1 MCSVIPPPIRGL
13 FYVKIDMISAPN
25 TKEEKVA
32 DLFGNE
38 EPVKTAKPIVRKNL
52 SLENQ
57 SSANIHPLKSKT
69 EIVPAM
75 FENIPIRRI
84 LHNGIVYYSIV
95 DVVAAIIGSN
105 APRQAWYKAKN
116 AIKADG
122 IELSTLSLQLKLTSS
137 DGKKYLTDCADQAG
151 IILII
156 EYLHS
161 PKAAPFR
168 VWFSHLVSERIEEI
182 KNPSK
187 GVDNA
192 VKRWKQMG
200 KSDEWISLR
209 LKGIAVR
216 NLETQTLKEHGI
228 EKPKDFAYFTDKT
241 NVAVYGQKAVTLKAE
256 RGLIKR
262 ENLRD
267 HSSGVELSLLALHE
281 NACAGGMKSSNAY
294 GKASVDKV
302 YNAVGSIISST
313 KQALIFALG
322 KEAVTA

>member
-1 MCSVIPPPIRGL
+1 M
-13 FYVKIDMISAPN
+13 
-25 TKEEKVA
+25 T

-38 EPVKTAKPIVRKNL
+38 TAKPTVCKNKTVQ
-52 SLENQ
+52 NQ
-57 SSANIHPLKSKT
+57 PSSNIHQLKSQA

-75 FENIPIRRI
+75 FEHTPIRRTVSE
-84 LHNGIVYYSIV
+84 GAVQYSIV
-95 DVVAAIIGSN
+95 DTVKAITGSVDAGN
-105 APRQAWYKAKN
+105 LWTKTK
-116 AIKADG
+116 KVLSADG
-122 IELSTLSLQLKLTSS
+122 IELVKIIHHLRLTSS

-151 IILII
+151 IVLII

-168 VWFSHLVSERIEEI
+168 VWFSHLASERLEEI

-187 GVDNA
+187 GIDNA

-200 KSDEWISLR
+200 KSDGWIALR

-241 NVAVYGQKAVTLKAE
+241 NVAVYGEKAMTLKAE
-256 RGLIKR
+256 RGLVKR

-302 YNAVGSIISST
+302 YNAVGSIISNT
-313 KQALIFALG
+313 KQALISALG
-322 KEAVTA
+322 KEAVTI